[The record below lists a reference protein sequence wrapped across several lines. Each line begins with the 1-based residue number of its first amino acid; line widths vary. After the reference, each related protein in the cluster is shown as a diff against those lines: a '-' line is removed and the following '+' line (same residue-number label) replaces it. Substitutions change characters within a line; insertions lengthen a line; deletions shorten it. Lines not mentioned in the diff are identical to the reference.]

1 MHTLV
6 PILRP
11 DTVFRPRARF
21 PMQHVRV
28 PWQVQEVAQ
37 PLELIFGVFDQGVRI
52 HDKHGNPLSFAGVQ
66 QAPLVVVAHIQSGGA
81 LDVLLVRG
89 QHPNGIAR
97 EEHLLVLCEIRYL
110 FPTFRVVGHVFQKQ
124 MGRLR
129 ALELG

>member
-1 MHTLV
+1 MHALV

-11 DTVFRPRARF
+11 DTIFRSRSRF
-21 PMQHVRV
+21 PAQHVRV
-28 PWQVQEVAQ
+28 PWQVQERAQ
-37 PLELIFGVFDQGVRI
+37 PLELIFRVFDQGVRI
-52 HDKHGNPLSFAGVQ
+52 HDKQGNSLCFAGVQ
-66 QAPLVVVAHIQSGGA
+66 QAPLVVVAHIQPGRT
-81 LDVLLVRG
+81 LDVLLVLG

-129 ALELG
+129 AIELG